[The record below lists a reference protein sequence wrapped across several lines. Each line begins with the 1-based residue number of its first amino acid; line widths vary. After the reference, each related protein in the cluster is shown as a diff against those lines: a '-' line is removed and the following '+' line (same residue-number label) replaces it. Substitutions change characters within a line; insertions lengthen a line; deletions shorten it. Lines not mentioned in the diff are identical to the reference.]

1 MISPQI
7 SFRGQSYPLESL
19 DQKSSSRKTSLSFPF
34 HPCFPVSCLLLSLG
48 CLALGTASIT
58 SPFIVHTGWTPAPP
72 TRLQAPVLQGSGIF
86 IASICLGW
94 LHSGDMVGEW
104 GQPQARMT
112 GTEELP
118 ATLTC
123 YHRGLAQGETR
134 KLRPGQLGGV
144 LRSQVRGT
152 SQGSAVGFAL
162 KVKVRLTQPCL
173 TLCDTMAYTIHGT
186 LQVKIL
192 EWVAFPIPS
201 PRDLPNTDHPYCRQ
215 ILYQLS
221 HKENSIIILEWVA
234 YPFSSRSSL
243 PRNQTGV
250 SCIAGRFFTN

>member
-123 YHRGLAQGETR
+123 YHRGASPGGDQETPAWAAGR
-134 KLRPGQLGGV
+134 GAPQPGQGHLAGFCGGFC
-144 LRSQVRGT
+144 LESESET
-152 SQGSAVGFAL
+152 LSAMS
-162 KVKVRLTQPCL
+162 
-173 TLCDTMAYTIHGT
+173 D
-186 LQVKIL
+186 
-192 EWVAFPIPS
+192 
-201 PRDLPNTDHPYCRQ
+201 
-215 ILYQLS
+215 
-221 HKENSIIILEWVA
+221 
-234 YPFSSRSSL
+234 SL
-243 PRNQTGV
+243 
-250 SCIAGRFFTN
+250 